1 MRVNYARAAAALE
14 EGSSPLPP
22 VHAKIDVLLDV
33 QSGDLVTVALL
44 VALEGLLSAD
54 NALVMAIMVL
64 GLPKADHRAAL
75 RYGLIGGFAFRIV
88 ATLLASSLIQVGW
101 IRLVGG
107 LYLLYLTYTHFRGG
121 EGTDDRRQVPV
132 ARPWLGLSP
141 FWATVVR
148 VELINL
154 AFSIDSILVAV
165 AMSPKLWVVVTGGI
179 LGIVAMRLVV
189 GQLLTLV
196 QRYPPLVDGAFVI
209 IAWVGFK
216 LCWEYLNQAGLVH
229 FEIPQWFSLGLIGVI
244 FAAALVYARLQG
256 PAEVPPLE
264 EVGERALEAQALEQ
278 YDSVHK

>member
-1 MRVNYARAAAALE
+1 
-14 EGSSPLPP
+14 
-22 VHAKIDVLLDV
+22 LDV
-33 QSGDLVTVALL
+33 QSGDLVTIGLL

-64 GLPKADHRAAL
+64 GLPKSAHSAAL
-75 RYGLIGGFAFRIV
+75 RYGLIGGFVFRVI
-88 ATLLASSLIQVGW
+88 ATLLASSLIQVAW
-101 IRLVGG
+101 IRLLGG

-121 EGTDDRRQVPV
+121 EGTDDRRQAPT
-132 ARPWLGLSP
+132 AKPMMGLSP

-165 AMSPKLWVVVTGGI
+165 AMSPKLWVVITGGI

-216 LCWEYLNQAGLVH
+216 LGWEYAHQAGWVH
-229 FEIPQWFSLGLIGVI
+229 LEIPQWFSLGLIAVI
-244 FAAALVYARLQG
+244 FTASFVYARMQG
-256 PAEVPPLE
+256 PVELTPVAEGAEDALE
-264 EVGERALEAQALEQ
+264 TEALEAH
-278 YDSVHK
+278 DPTVTK